1 MLDDIFFEIT
11 EKMKQ
16 NWLFLSWAVLV
27 SSSIFSVFLGSL
39 INLGLNL
46 YNARNLL
53 FWNNESSFYIII
65 SSVFFNFLITFS
77 FHKFFKSCEV
87 V

>member
-1 MLDDIFFEIT
+1 MLDDIFFETT

-27 SSSIFSVFLGSL
+27 SSSIFSIFLGSV
-39 INLGLNL
+39 INFGLNL

-53 FWNNESSFYIII
+53 FWNNEACYYTLIFY
-65 SSVFFNFLITFS
+65 VFFSILITFS
-77 FHKFFKSCEV
+77 FHKFFKSGKYV
-87 V
+87 